1 MTLGL
6 KGKIVSLVLLIV
18 ATYSA
23 LVGYA
28 LYNVNV
34 LNSEIG
40 VLGNQRIPIS
50 TILGDIRA
58 QNQAVPRYGWLSQQM
73 PTGSDDRKK
82 ILGLMDEASK
92 HLVED
97 IEKYKTFKLNPE
109 AKELVDE
116 LVPRANDLR
125 ELTVKFISLMNDK
138 NQNSEQNAKA
148 LLLKE
153 LPPLALPIT
162 DRVKK
167 LAVIA
172 EKMNE
177 ITVNESEKTA
187 KKVLMIIG
195 ISFVA
200 VFVATLIV
208 SLFFAT
214 KLARDLMLLS
224 DDVKEASSQ
233 VSVAS
238 EQLSSTSEQLSQS
251 SQEQASAVE
260 EASASLTEISGMIEV
275 NLKNTEDSSSTSE
288 KIYKESDLIKNS
300 LNEMLKSMETILESN
315 QKIER
320 LVKVIDDVGKKTQII
335 DDIVFKTQLLSFN
348 ASIEAER
355 AGEHGRGFSVVA
367 QEVGNLAQLSGKAA
381 NEISNIVNASI
392 KEAET
397 ISVDNKQKVEIG
409 VRLAKDV
416 NEKVQSI
423 MDSIV
428 NVNNSLKG
436 IVVASKEQSQGI
448 GQISI
453 SVENINQSVQETA
466 SSSEESASASEELSK
481 QAQVLL
487 GHVNRLNAIIV
498 GDDVKEVKN
507 LKKTT
512 SHNDGK
518 VIKLSTQTRASHSK
532 NKNSMKKAVGSS
544 YAVDNSED
552 SEWEKI

>member
-1 MTLGL
+1 MNLGL

-28 LYNVNV
+28 LYNVSL
-34 LNSEIG
+34 LNGEIS

-73 PTGSDDRKK
+73 PTGSEDRKK
-82 ILGLMDEASK
+82 ILNLMDEASK
-92 HLVED
+92 ALVED
-97 IEKYKTFKLNPE
+97 MNKYKDFKLNPE
-109 AKELVDE
+109 ARALVE
-116 LVPRANDLR
+116 EIIPRSNDLR

-138 NQNSEQNAKA
+138 NPASEQNAKA

-162 DRVKK
+162 ERVKK
-167 LAVIA
+167 LAAIA
-172 EKMNE
+172 ERMNE
-177 ITVNESEKTA
+177 ITVNESEATA
-187 KKVLMIIG
+187 KRVLMIIG
-195 ISFVA
+195 IAFLA
-200 VFVATLIV
+200 VFAATLVV
-208 SLFFAT
+208 SLVFAT
-214 KLARDLMLLS
+214 RLAKDLMLLS
-224 DDVKEASSQ
+224 EDVKEASSQ

-275 NLKNTEDSSSTSE
+275 NLKNTEESSSASE
-288 KIYKESDLIKNS
+288 NIYKESDHIKTS
-300 LNEMLKSMETILESN
+300 LNEMLRSMETILESN

-397 ISVDNKQKVEIG
+397 ISVDNKQKVEVG

-416 NEKVQSI
+416 NEKVQTI

-487 GHVNRLNAIIV
+487 GHVDRLNAIII
-498 GDDVKEVKN
+498 GEEVKDTKN
-507 LKKTT
+507 TRRQAHQ
-512 SHNDGK
+512 SEGK
-518 VIKLSTQTRASHSK
+518 VIKLNSHQKSTSARSK
-532 NKNSMKKAVGSS
+532 SVQKKAVGSS
-544 YAVDNSED
+544 FVAESSED